1 MFLYPFKKIY
11 FETGKSKVSFKID
24 NRKSILIIIIIH
36 IIYKN
41 IN

>member
-24 NRKSILIIIIIH
+24 NRKSYFNNYYNTYYL
-36 IIYKN
+36 
-41 IN
+41 